1 MYDMGIDRENRKRV
15 PKTGKAIEVKM
26 MAEVCGRFRMDKLM
40 VSGRSR
46 RRRESNKFG
55 DIESRRGKF

>member
-1 MYDMGIDRENRKRV
+1 M
-15 PKTGKAIEVKM
+15 GKAIEVKM
-26 MAEVCGRFRMDKLM
+26 TAEVCGRFRMDKLM
-40 VSGRSR
+40 VSRRSRR